1 MKCAAG
7 SFLGPSM
14 GTSNAWECH
23 AHIFVG
29 LKHLNVSGMPKRT
42 WGVAPC
48 KRASRVFVLV
58 ASRIPPLAPPFEG
71 GGFHRLKCNWH
82 VPLSHELLLNF
93 ALMR

>member
-1 MKCAAG
+1 M
-7 SFLGPSM
+7 
-14 GTSNAWECH
+14 
-23 AHIFVG
+23 
-29 LKHLNVSGMPKRT
+29 
-42 WGVAPC
+42 APC

-58 ASRIPPLAPPFEG
+58 ESRIPPLAPPFEG